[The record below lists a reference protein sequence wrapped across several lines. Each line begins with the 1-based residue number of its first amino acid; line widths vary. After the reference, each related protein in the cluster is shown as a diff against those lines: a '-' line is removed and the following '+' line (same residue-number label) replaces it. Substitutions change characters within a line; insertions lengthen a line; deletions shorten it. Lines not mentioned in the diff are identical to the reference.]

1 MGESMIS
8 KTGLV
13 LLVFVGILTACGQPA
28 SSGLQIEVQD
38 VWSRPA
44 VAMEEM
50 PSDESSEG
58 EMGHGMGGTGA
69 VFLTLMNKGQEDD
82 RLVAAQTD
90 VAATVEI
97 HQTTMEG
104 DVMRMQPVS
113 AIEIPAG
120 GQVEL
125 KPGDYHIM
133 LIGLHHDLAVGDRF
147 SVILTFE
154 KSGTLTVE
162 AEVRE
167 P

>member
-1 MGESMIS
+1 MKKI
-8 KTGLV
+8 
-13 LLVFVGILTACGQPA
+13 ILAFLMAILSACGAQAP
-28 SSGLQIEVQD
+28 SNPQIRAED

-44 VAMEEM
+44 VAMEGM

-69 VFLTLMNKGQEDD
+69 VFMTLANEGQEDD
-82 RLVAAQTD
+82 RLIAAQTD

-97 HQTTMEG
+97 HQTTMDG
-104 DVMRMQPVS
+104 DVMWMQSVS

-133 LIGLHHDLAVGDRF
+133 LIGLHRNLAVGDQF
-147 SVILTFE
+147 SVTLTFE
-154 KSGTLTVE
+154 KSGTLVVE
-162 AEVRE
+162 AEVRQ